1 MEEEDVLW
9 VVAEELILVAGGV
22 VGRFEVQALLLP
34 LLVLQARMTARMRL
48 ARMTASMDLSPT
60 LLRTP

>member
-1 MEEEDVLW
+1 M
-9 VVAEELILVAGGV
+9 VAEELILVGGGV

-48 ARMTASMDLSPT
+48 ARMTASLDLSPP
-60 LLRTP
+60 LLLTP